1 MYYFL
6 FAIHLLIAVLL
17 CVVVLLQQA
26 KGDGLA
32 GAFGGAGA
40 GEAFFG
46 ARGVTTILHKATI
59 YLGAAFMISSL
70 VLVVASSNRV
80 GGGSSLAEAAARRI
94 PSPTA
99 LPLDAA
105 PNVDAVVP
113 VQGDDAIPA
122 ETSGTPDGAQDGSS
136 SDPDELQG
144 EGGG

>member
-1 MYYFL
+1 MYYVL
-6 FAIHLLIAVLL
+6 FAIHLLIALLL

-70 VLVVASSNRV
+70 VLVVASSNRAT
-80 GGGSSLAEAAARRI
+80 GGSSLAEAAARRI
-94 PSPTA
+94 PTPSA
-99 LPLDAA
+99 LPLEAAPVSDDAA
-105 PNVDAVVP
+105 SPITPDDAAVADP
-113 VQGDDAIPA
+113 SAAPSEPEETQGDGD
-122 ETSGTPDGAQDGSS
+122 TSGEAN
-136 SDPDELQG
+136 
-144 EGGG
+144 GG